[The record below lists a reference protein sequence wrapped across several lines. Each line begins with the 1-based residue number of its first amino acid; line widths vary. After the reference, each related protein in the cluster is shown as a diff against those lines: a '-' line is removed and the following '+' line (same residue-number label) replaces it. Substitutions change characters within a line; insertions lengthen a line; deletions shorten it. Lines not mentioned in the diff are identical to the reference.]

1 MPMTNET
8 WEIEI
13 KSPLIRPGITL
24 RTHVTG
30 KYLFAVIEAALD
42 KLREFN
48 KKQPVEASLVK

>member
-13 KSPLIRPGITL
+13 RSPLIRPGVTL

-30 KYLFAVIEAALD
+30 KYLIAVLEAMLD
-42 KLREFN
+42 KVREFN
-48 KKQPVEASLVK
+48 KKQPAEASLVK